1 MWSKAHFAYHAG
13 TVKRHLKKSGV
24 YLFLSQLKLDRS
36 QFWKLGTGRVSYG
49 PFLSRPLSC
58 HSTFVLHLHTRCCWN
73 WYSSTRLLEV
83 YSPSKVWVV
92 AIFSV
97 GPDVPPVS
105 CLIYRNYRR
114 NGSTSRVGQ
123 IFPHYE
129 NLDNINGMFSLDD
142 SGQINLCFCRHFIEN
157 AEGWKMRF
165 VHCREKKKLRVSSE
179 NPIWRQKGRSGRISE
194 PRRRI
199 SLWKSNFWCSG
210 GSEQD
215 RNRFEMDSKRMHIC
229 KISQKIIIWKV
240 KRATSEEIK
249 PG

>member
-1 MWSKAHFAYHAG
+1 MIKGTFCLSCWDCQKAFKEVG
-13 TVKRHLKKSGV
+13 GLS
-24 YLFLSQLKLDRS
+24 FLSQLKLDRS

-97 GPDVPPVS
+97 GPDVSPVS

-129 NLDNINGMFSLDD
+129 NLDNIDGMFSTILAKSICVSAAFFTIYAFSLRMQKVEKWD
-142 SGQINLCFCRHFIEN
+142 LCT
-157 AEGWKMRF
+157 AEKRKSWEFRLKIQFGG
-165 VHCREKKKLRVSSE
+165 KKAEVAGSASRVDGFLFE
-179 NPIWRQKGRSGRISE
+179 NPIFDAAADLSRIGAGSKWTAGGCTFAKYHKNNYLKG
-194 PRRRI
+194 
-199 SLWKSNFWCSG
+199 
-210 GSEQD
+210 
-215 RNRFEMDSKRMHIC
+215 
-229 KISQKIIIWKV
+229 
-240 KRATSEEIK
+240 
-249 PG
+249 

>member
-1 MWSKAHFAYHAG
+1 MF
-13 TVKRHLKKSGV
+13 
-24 YLFLSQLKLDRS
+24 DRS
-36 QFWKLGTGRVSYG
+36 QFWKLGTARVSYG

-97 GPDVPPVS
+97 GPDVSPVS

-129 NLDNINGMFSLDD
+129 NLDNIDGIFSTILAKSIYVFAVFSLRM
-142 SGQINLCFCRHFIEN
+142 QKICALQRKEK
-157 AEGWKMRF
+157 AESF
-165 VHCREKKKLRVSSE
+165 V
-179 NPIWRQKGRSGRISE
+179 
-194 PRRRI
+194 
-199 SLWKSNFWCSG
+199 WKSNLEAKRQKW
-210 GSEQD
+210 QD
-215 RNRFEMDSKRMHIC
+215 QRAASTDFSL
-229 KISQKIIIWKV
+229 KIQFLMQRRIW
-240 KRATSEEIK
+240 A
-249 PG
+249 G

>member
-1 MWSKAHFAYHAG
+1 MIKGTFCLACWDCQKAFKEVG
-13 TVKRHLKKSGV
+13 GLS
-24 YLFLSQLKLDRS
+24 FLSQLKLDRS

-73 WYSSTRLLEV
+73 WYPSTRLLEV

-97 GPDVPPVS
+97 GPDVSPVS

-129 NLDNINGMFSLDD
+129 NLDNIDGMFSTILAKSIYVFAVFSLGMQKVEKWD
-142 SGQINLCFCRHFIEN
+142 LCT
-157 AEGWKMRF
+157 AEKRKSWEFRLKIQFGG
-165 VHCREKKKLRVSSE
+165 KKAEVAGSASRVDGFLFE
-179 NPIWRQKGRSGRISE
+179 NPIFDAAADLSRIGAGSKWTAGGCTFAKDHKNNYLKG
-194 PRRRI
+194 
-199 SLWKSNFWCSG
+199 
-210 GSEQD
+210 
-215 RNRFEMDSKRMHIC
+215 
-229 KISQKIIIWKV
+229 
-240 KRATSEEIK
+240 
-249 PG
+249 

>member
-1 MWSKAHFAYHAG
+1 M
-13 TVKRHLKKSGV
+13 
-24 YLFLSQLKLDRS
+24 LDRS

-58 HSTFVLHLHTRCCWN
+58 HSTFVLHLHTCCCWN

-97 GPDVPPVS
+97 GPDVFPVS

-129 NLDNINGMFSLDD
+129 NLDNIDGMFSTFLAK
-142 SGQINLCFCRHFIEN
+142 SIYVFFPSFHWECRRLKNEICALQRKEK
-157 AEGWKMRF
+157 AESF
-165 VHCREKKKLRVSSE
+165 V
-179 NPIWRQKGRSGRISE
+179 
-194 PRRRI
+194 
-199 SLWKSNFWCSG
+199 WKSNLEAKRQKW
-210 GSEQD
+210 QD
-215 RNRFEMDSKRMHIC
+215 QRAASTDFSL
-229 KISQKIIIWKV
+229 KIQFLMQRRIW
-240 KRATSEEIK
+240 A
-249 PG
+249 G